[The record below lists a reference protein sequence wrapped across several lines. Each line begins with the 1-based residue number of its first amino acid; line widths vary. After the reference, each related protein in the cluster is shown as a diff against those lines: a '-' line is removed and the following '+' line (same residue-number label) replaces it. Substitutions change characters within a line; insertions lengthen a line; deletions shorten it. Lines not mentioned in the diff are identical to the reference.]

1 MGDHFNYYNAAAR
14 RSNTL
19 YGVHTA
25 SYSLVGGR
33 TAERHG
39 NKMIRALPANHN
51 GRIGRINSHLSKE
64 FGINNAFHT

>member
-39 NKMIRALPANHN
+39 NKMIRALPANHLQS
-51 GRIGRINSHLSKE
+51 IQTKFFQISLVFS
-64 FGINNAFHT
+64 I